1 MASQALSPEQIAATI
16 KRKRKEKKI
25 SQKQLAELIDKTE
38 RTVQN
43 YESGQTDFSMSIIK
57 DIAIALDIDFR
68 ELLSTPDHQDGMNV
82 GIDGRNS
89 YRNKYMLE
97 SFADVINVLFKIQ
110 ETYDFSMKLDIA
122 KPPEDKEWKA
132 SISVDGKGASKYDMD
147 FCLFLENWKAKMD
160 QLYNGKLSID
170 RYMDWQAEAIA
181 YYASSTLTPMFERPD
196 LEEYT
201 SELGNQVYRWKNP
214 FATADDKDK

>member
-1 MASQALSPEQIAATI
+1 
-16 KRKRKEKKI
+16 
-25 SQKQLAELIDKTE
+25 
-38 RTVQN
+38 
-43 YESGQTDFSMSIIK
+43 MSIIK

-122 KPPEDKEWKA
+122 KPPEDKEWKG
-132 SISVDGKGASKYDMD
+132 SISVDGKGTSKYDMD
-147 FCLFLENWKAKMD
+147 LCLLIENWKAKMHH
-160 QLYNGKLSID
+160 
-170 RYMDWQAEAIA
+170 
-181 YYASSTLTPMFERPD
+181 YYSL
-196 LEEYT
+196 
-201 SELGNQVYRWKNP
+201 
-214 FATADDKDK
+214 